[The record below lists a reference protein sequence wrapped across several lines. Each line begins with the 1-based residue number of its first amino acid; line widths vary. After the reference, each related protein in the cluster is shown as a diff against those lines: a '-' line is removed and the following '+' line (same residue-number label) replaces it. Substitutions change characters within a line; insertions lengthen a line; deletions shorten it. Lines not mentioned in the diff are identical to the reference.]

1 MKGEILLL
9 NLSVNELLKIL
20 EEKIP
25 LRVPT
30 LVMTDRQI
38 FYYVGQRSV
47 IDLIKVIIEDDSG
60 ELPDILNKGE

>member
-1 MKGEILLL
+1 ML

-47 IDLIKVIIEDDSG
+47 IDLIRVIIEDDSG